1 MNDYFVFIQNHPLLF
16 AGLIAIIGLI
26 AWTEFGRFTRKY
38 KDVNATQAVQ
48 VINRDNSLVLDVR
61 EDSEVRGG
69 KIKGAK
75 HIPLAQLKTRMS
87 ELDSAKEKSLLVYC
101 RSGNRSSHACNLLT
115 KAGFSDV
122 YNLSGGINAWE
133 SANLPLSKR

>member
-1 MNDYFVFIQNHPLLF
+1 MNDYFVFIQNHSLLF
-16 AGLIAIIGLI
+16 AGLIGIIGLI

-38 KDVNATQAVQ
+38 QDVNTTQAVQ
-48 VINRDNSLVLDVR
+48 VMNRDNSVVLDVR
-61 EDSEVRGG
+61 EDAEIRGG

-87 ELDSAKEKSLLVYC
+87 ELDSAKEKPVLVYC
-101 RSGNRSSHACNLLT
+101 RSGNRSAHACDLLT
-115 KAGFSDV
+115 KGGFTDV
-122 YNLSGGINAWE
+122 YNLSGGVNAWE

>member
-16 AGLIAIIGLI
+16 AGLIGVIGFI

-38 KDVNATQAVQ
+38 QDVNTTQAVQ
-48 VINRDNSLVLDVR
+48 VMNRDNSVVLDVR
-61 EDSEVRGG
+61 EDTEIRGG

-87 ELDSAKEKSLLVYC
+87 ELDSAKEKPILVYC
-101 RSGNRSSHACNLLT
+101 RSGNRSAHACDLLT
-115 KAGFSDV
+115 KGGFTDV
-122 YNLSGGINAWE
+122 YNLSGGVNAWE